1 MDFSYEQVAVFA
13 QQRGLL
19 YFFLIFTAICV
30 YALWPKNK
38 TKFDHAAQIPLPM
51 KLSTISTIITP
62 ARWPQNGLMAHLRRW
77 RVPRW
82 SVRS

>member
-13 QQRGLL
+13 QQSGLL

-38 TKFDHAAQIPLPM
+38 SKFDHAAQIPLEED
-51 KLSTISTIITP
+51 
-62 ARWPQNGLMAHLRRW
+62 
-77 RVPRW
+77 
-82 SVRS
+82 